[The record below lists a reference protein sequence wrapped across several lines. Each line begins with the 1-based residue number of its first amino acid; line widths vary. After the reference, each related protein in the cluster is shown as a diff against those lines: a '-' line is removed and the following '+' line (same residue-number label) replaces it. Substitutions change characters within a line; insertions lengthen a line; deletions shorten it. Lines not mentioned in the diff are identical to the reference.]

1 MPTVAELKA
10 ELEAKNIDYP
20 ADAKKADLEELLK
33 AKVSEEPTE
42 EESEEPKKN
51 PATLMTVNVPLLN
64 VRITPDN
71 EFKPETVAN
80 VLKEGEEVLVEQ
92 IVDEWAYIAG
102 GTFCKAEFLR

>member
-10 ELEAKNIDYP
+10 ELESKDIDYP
-20 ADAKKADLEELLK
+20 ADAKKAELEELLK
-33 AKVSEEPTE
+33 AEEKPA
-42 EESEEPKKN
+42 EEPKKN

-102 GTFCKAEFLR
+102 GTFCRAEFLR

>member
-10 ELEAKNIDYP
+10 ELEAKDIDYP
-20 ADAKKADLEELLK
+20 ADAKKAELEELLK
-33 AKVSEEPTE
+33 ANEAKEEPAE
-42 EESEEPKKN
+42 EPEEPKKK

-64 VRITPDN
+64 VRITPDD
-71 EFKPETVAN
+71 EFKPETVAG
-80 VLKEGEEVLVEQ
+80 VLEEGEEVLVEQ

>member
-10 ELEAKNIDYP
+10 ELDAKDIDYP
-20 ADAKKADLEELLK
+20 ADAKKAELEELLE
-33 AKVSEEPTE
+33 ASEKPTE
-42 EESEEPKKN
+42 EESEEPKKK

-71 EFKPETVAN
+71 EFKPETVAG
-80 VLKEGEEVLVEQ
+80 VLKEGEEVFVEQ

-102 GTFCKAEFLR
+102 GTFCRAEFLR

>member
-10 ELEAKNIDYP
+10 ELDAKDIDYP
-20 ADAKKADLEELLK
+20 ADAKKAELEELLK
-33 AKVSEEPTE
+33 TEEKQAEEP
-42 EESEEPKKN
+42 EEPKKN
-51 PATLMTVNVPLLN
+51 HATLMTVNVPLLN

-102 GTFCKAEFLR
+102 GTFCRAEFLR

>member
-10 ELEAKNIDYP
+10 ELEAKDIDYQ
-20 ADAKKADLEELLK
+20 ADAKKAELEELLK
-33 AKVSEEPTE
+33 ANEKTE
-42 EESEEPKKN
+42 EDSKESKKKA
-51 PATLMTVNVPLLN
+51 ATLMTVNVPLLN

-80 VLKEGEEVLVEQ
+80 VLEEGEEVLVEQ

>member
-10 ELEAKNIDYP
+10 ELEAKGIDYQ
-20 ADAKKADLEELLK
+20 ADAKKAELEELLK
-33 AKVSEEPTE
+33 ANEKTKE
-42 EESEEPKKN
+42 K

-71 EFKPETVAN
+71 EFKPETVAG
-80 VLKEGEEVLVEQ
+80 VLEEGEEVLVEQ

-102 GTFCKAEFLR
+102 GTFCRAEFLR

>member
-10 ELEAKNIDYP
+10 ELDAKDIDYT
-20 ADAKKADLEELLK
+20 ADAKKDELEELLK
-33 AKVSEEPTE
+33 ASEEPTE
-42 EESEEPKKN
+42 EPEEPQKK

-64 VRITPDN
+64 VRITPDD
-71 EFKPETVAN
+71 EFKPETVAG

-102 GTFCKAEFLR
+102 GTFCRAEFLR

>member
-10 ELEAKNIDYP
+10 ELDAKDIDYP
-20 ADAKKADLEELLK
+20 ADAKKADLGDLLK
-33 AKVSEEPTE
+33 AEEKQEEEP
-42 EESEEPKKN
+42 EEPKKN
-51 PATLMTVNVPLLN
+51 PATLMTVNAPLLN

-102 GTFCKAEFLR
+102 GTFCRAEFLR

>member
-10 ELEAKNIDYP
+10 ELEAKNIGYP
-20 ADAKKADLEELLK
+20 ADAKKAELEELLE
-33 AKVSEEPTE
+33 ASEKPT
-42 EESEEPKKN
+42 EEPKKN

-71 EFKPETVAN
+71 EFKPETVAG
-80 VLKEGEEVLVEQ
+80 VLEEGEEVLVEQ

-102 GTFCKAEFLR
+102 GTFCMAEFLR

>member
-10 ELEAKNIDYP
+10 ELEAKDIDYP
-20 ADAKKADLEELLK
+20 ADAKKDDLEKLLK
-33 AKVSEEPTE
+33 AEDKQEEEP
-42 EESEEPKKN
+42 EEPQKK

-64 VRITPDN
+64 VRITPDD
-71 EFKPETVAN
+71 EFKPETVAG

-102 GTFCKAEFLR
+102 GTFCRAEFLR

>member
-10 ELEAKNIDYP
+10 ELEAKDIDYP
-20 ADAKKADLEELLK
+20 ADAKKDDLEKLLT
-33 AKVSEEPTE
+33 SEEPTE
-42 EESEEPKKN
+42 EPEEPEEPQKK

-71 EFKPETVAN
+71 EFKPETVAD
-80 VLKEGEEVLVEQ
+80 VLEEGEEVLVEQ

-102 GTFCKAEFLR
+102 GTFCRAEFLR

>member
-10 ELEAKNIDYP
+10 ELEAKDIDYP
-20 ADAKKADLEELLK
+20 ADAKKSELEELLK
-33 AKVSEEPTE
+33 AEEKQEEEP
-42 EESEEPKKN
+42 EEPKKK

-64 VRITPDN
+64 VRITPDD

-92 IVDEWAYIAG
+92 IIDEWAYIAG
-102 GTFCKAEFLR
+102 GTFCRAEFLR

>member
-10 ELEAKNIDYP
+10 ELESKGIDYP
-20 ADAKKADLEELLK
+20 ADAKKDDLEELLK
-33 AKVSEEPTE
+33 ASEEPTE
-42 EESEEPKKN
+42 EPEEPQKK

-71 EFKPETVAN
+71 EFKPETVAG
-80 VLKEGEEVLVEQ
+80 VLEEGEEVLVEQ

-102 GTFCKAEFLR
+102 GTFCRAEFLR

>member
-10 ELEAKNIDYP
+10 ELDAKNIDYQ
-20 ADAKKADLEELLK
+20 ADAKKAELEELLK
-33 AKVSEEPTE
+33 TE
-42 EESEEPKKN
+42 EKPAEEPKKN

-80 VLKEGEEVLVEQ
+80 VLKECEEVLVEQ
-92 IVDEWAYIAG
+92 IVDGWAYIAG
-102 GTFCKAEFLR
+102 GTFCRAEFLR

>member
-10 ELEAKNIDYP
+10 ELDAKDIDYP
-20 ADAKKADLEELLK
+20 ADAKKADLEDLLK
-33 AKVSEEPTE
+33 AEEKQEEEP
-42 EESEEPKKN
+42 EEPKKN
-51 PATLMTVNVPLLN
+51 PAMLMTVNVPLLN
-64 VRITPDN
+64 VRITPDS

-102 GTFCKAEFLR
+102 GTFCRAEFLR

>member
-10 ELEAKNIDYP
+10 ELEAKDIDYP
-20 ADAKKADLEELLK
+20 ADAKKAELEELLEAEK
-33 AKVSEEPTE
+33 KQEEEP
-42 EESEEPKKN
+42 EESKKK

-71 EFKPETVAN
+71 EFKPETVAG
-80 VLKEGEEVLVEQ
+80 VLEEGEEVLVEQ

-102 GTFCKAEFLR
+102 GTFCRAEFLR

>member
-10 ELEAKNIDYP
+10 ELESKDIDYP
-20 ADAKKADLEELLK
+20 ADAKKAELEELLK
-33 AKVSEEPTE
+33 TEEKQAEEPE
-42 EESEEPKKN
+42 ELKKK

-71 EFKPETVAN
+71 GFKPETVAG

-102 GTFCKAEFLR
+102 GTFCRAEFLR

>member
-10 ELEAKNIDYP
+10 ELEAKDIDYP
-20 ADAKKADLEELLK
+20 ADAKKAELEELLK
-33 AKVSEEPTE
+33 ANEKTE
-42 EESEEPKKN
+42 EESEEPKKK

-64 VRITPDN
+64 VRITPDD
-71 EFKPETVAN
+71 EFKPETVAG

-102 GTFCKAEFLR
+102 GTFCRAEFLR

>member
-10 ELEAKNIDYP
+10 ELEAKDIDYP
-20 ADAKKADLEELLK
+20 ADAKKDDLEELLK
-33 AKVSEEPTE
+33 ASEEPTE
-42 EESEEPKKN
+42 EPEEPQKK

-64 VRITPDN
+64 VRITPDD

-102 GTFCKAEFLR
+102 GTFCRAEFLR

>member
-10 ELEAKNIDYP
+10 ELDAKDIDYP
-20 ADAKKADLEELLK
+20 ADAKKADLEDLLK
-33 AKVSEEPTE
+33 AEEKQEKEP
-42 EESEEPKKN
+42 EEPKKN

-64 VRITPDN
+64 VRITPDD

-92 IVDEWAYIAG
+92 IVNEWAYIAG
-102 GTFCKAEFLR
+102 GTFCRAEFLR

>member
-10 ELEAKNIDYP
+10 ELEAKEIDYP
-20 ADAKKADLEELLK
+20 ADAKKAELEELLK
-33 AKVSEEPTE
+33 TE
-42 EESEEPKKN
+42 DETAEESEEPKKK

-64 VRITPDN
+64 VRITPDD
-71 EFKPETVAN
+71 EFKPETVAG

-102 GTFCKAEFLR
+102 GTFCRAEFLR

>member
-10 ELEAKNIDYP
+10 ELDAKDIDYP
-20 ADAKKADLEELLK
+20 ADAKKADLEDLLK
-33 AKVSEEPTE
+33 AEEKQKEEP
-42 EESEEPKKN
+42 EEPKKN

-64 VRITPDN
+64 VRITPDD

-92 IVDEWAYIAG
+92 IVNEWAYIAG
-102 GTFCKAEFLR
+102 GTFCRAEFLR

>member
-10 ELEAKNIDYP
+10 ELEAKDIDYP

-33 AKVSEEPTE
+33 AEEKQEEEP
-42 EESEEPKKN
+42 EEPQKK
-51 PATLMTVNVPLLN
+51 PATLMTVNAPLLN
-64 VRITPDN
+64 VRITPDD
-71 EFKPETVAN
+71 EFKPETVAG

-102 GTFCKAEFLR
+102 GTFCRAEFLR